1 VTAELPWRPVAG
13 GVEIAFRLT
22 PRAGADR
29 IEGIVLRCG
38 RPWLAV
44 RVAAPPVDGAA
55 NGALIAFLARVLGVA
70 RSQVSLLAGERGREK
85 RLRIDGADPARLAA
99 LIPSR
104 D

>member
-1 VTAELPWRPVAG
+1 MTAELPWRPVAG
-13 GVEIAFRLT
+13 GVEIAIRLT

-29 IEGIVLRCG
+29 IEGIVLRGG

-55 NGALIAFLARVLGVA
+55 NGALIAFLGVA
-70 RSQVSLLAGERGREK
+70 RSQVSLLAGARGREK
-85 RLRIDGADPARLAA
+85 RLRIAGADPARLAT
-99 LIPSR
+99 IVPTR